1 MKLFRTIVAI
11 LSAWTGSVAAAIIAG
26 FERMVSPRVVRLVE
40 DDNGG
45 FTVEM
50 AARSD
55 HAPARIGFADGT
67 LSAPNLAPLFRGS
80 RVEIVLQPRRFLFR
94 PLELPARAAGFLD
107 GIVRAQIDR
116 LTPWSAS
123 EAVFGC
129 SAPAESG
136 PESITTVIAATT
148 RKVAMS
154 YVQAVSGFHP
164 AAVAVCTDVAERN
177 AGRVKV
183 FEQKARGHLDAARLS
198 RALLVGLGVVAA
210 AALVSMTVAAYV
222 ADNLGAQESA
232 LARQISARRA
242 AIRAGSDGGDRSP
255 IALLERRKHET
266 PASVI
271 VLDALSQVLPDH
283 TYVTELHLAGT
294 KLQIVG
300 ITSDA
305 PSLISLIEQSQHF
318 TRATFYAPT
327 TRSPSDPGERFHI
340 ETRIQ
345 PKNTATP

>member
-1 MKLFRTIVAI
+1 MKLLQTIGAI
-11 LSAWTGSVAAAIIAG
+11 LNAWTGSVAAAIIAG
-26 FERMVSPRVVRLVE
+26 FDRMVSPRVVRLVE

-45 FTVEM
+45 FTVEA

-55 HAPARIGFADGT
+55 NAPAHIAFADGT
-67 LSAPNLAPLFRGS
+67 LTAPGLAPLFRGS
-80 RVEIVLQPRRFLFR
+80 RVEIVLQPKRFLFR
-94 PLELPARAAGFLD
+94 PLELPARAADFLD

-129 SAPAESG
+129 SAPAGSG

-198 RALLVGLGVVAA
+198 RALSIALGAVAVAA
-210 AALVSMTVAAYV
+210 LLCVIAAGYV
-222 ADNLGAQESA
+222 AENLGAQESE

-255 IALLERRKHET
+255 IAMLERRKYET

-283 TYVTELHLAGT
+283 TYVTELHLAGA

-300 ITSDA
+300 ITRDA

-327 TRSPSDPGERFHI
+327 TRSSSDPGERFHI
-340 ETRIQ
+340 EAQVQ
-345 PKNTATP
+345 PKNTASP